1 MVTSWT
7 CKFWLEFWVCA
18 RGIPYPVE
26 NADIPAGIGVCPTS
40 ERNPFHHCPWDRK
53 EKWEIEALL
62 RNGWKGCWE
71 WECLNSSDVSQFLD
85 LILGITPGIPA
96 WYPQHILG
104 MPFPPFPVFSIRPG
118 PFAMPGT
125 PLKVIRK
132 QIFPGKTD
140 WEFESSSRPFL
151 WTLIVPFAG
160 KSEVQ
165 FHLLCL
171 DASNEKSPTF
181 FGALTPKIPPWMCLG
196 PCAGI
201 LFPGF
206 PCFRGDPWS
215 REWQALLKH

>member
-1 MVTSWT
+1 MRLKIHFKNVSGMVTSWT

-18 RGIPYPVE
+18 RGIPYPGE

-40 ERNPFHHCPWDRK
+40 EGNPFSHCPWDRK

-71 WECLNSSDVSQFLD
+71 WECLNSSDVSKFMD

-104 MPFPPFPVFSIRPG
+104 MPLPPFPVFSIQPG

-132 QIFPGKTD
+132 QIFPGNLKA
-140 WEFESSSRPFL
+140 FPGHSSGL
-151 WTLIVPFAG
+151 
-160 KSEVQ
+160 Q
-165 FHLLCL
+165 
-171 DASNEKSPTF
+171 
-181 FGALTPKIPPWMCLG
+181 
-196 PCAGI
+196 
-201 LFPGF
+201 LFPLQENQRFHSLPEPG
-206 PCFRGDPWS
+206 CF
-215 REWQALLKH
+215 K